1 MPGITSGSSLFS
13 SIKLTVRFSI
23 IILFDIITFL
33 IFDTNKASMRNSLTS
48 QQIGK
53 KIKKLR
59 LQNGFSQQDLSRI
72 LGISRSSVAQIE
84 LGNRHISILELVK
97 LSDYLGFS
105 IEQFLTREYEAVN
118 NLLMVSEPEVELE
131 RMRISKPTLNWQ
143 KLETVL
149 VYILERCGGKPN
161 MGEGMISGLLYFCD
175 FNYYE
180 IYEEHLTGLQYLKQT
195 QGPSAVRIG
204 ELLNQM
210 VLKGSLIKIK
220 TEYLSLPQ
228 FRYIPLVK
236 ADLTMLIAAEKE
248 VIDRVVD
255 QLSDWNA
262 TSLNKY
268 AREDMPWKASE
279 PGKEIDY
286 ELVFYRRSPFSVRV
300 YNEDAESV

>member
-1 MPGITSGSSLFS
+1 MGI
-13 SIKLTVRFSI
+13 
-23 IILFDIITFL
+23 
-33 IFDTNKASMRNSLTS
+33 SLTS

-59 LQNGFSQQDLSRI
+59 LQKGFSQQDLSRI

-84 LGNRHISILELVK
+84 LGNRHVSIIELIK

-105 IEQFLTREYEAVN
+105 LDQFLSSEYEVVN
-118 NLLMVSEPEVELE
+118 DLLKVSEPEVELE
-131 RMRISKPTLNWQ
+131 RMRISKPTLNRQ

-149 VYILERCGGKPN
+149 LYILERCGGKPN
-161 MGEGMISGLLYFCD
+161 MGENMIPSLLYFCD

-180 IYEEHLTGLQYLKQT
+180 IYEEHLTGLQYLKQP
-195 QGPSAVRIG
+195 QGPSAVGIG

-210 VLKGSLIKIK
+210 VLQESLVKIK
-220 TEYLSLPQ
+220 TEYYGLPQ
-228 FRYIPLVK
+228 IRYIPLIK
-236 ADLTMLIAAEKE
+236 ADLTRLIAAEKE

-262 TSLNKY
+262 TSLNNYTK
-268 AREDMPWKASE
+268 EDMPWKASE
-279 PGKEIDY
+279 PGNEIDY

-300 YNEDAESV
+300 YHEDSESV